1 MKNLSIVLSTYNE
14 VENIKVALDSSVNH
28 TAVKEII
35 VIDDNSSDGTID
47 ILENYKHPKM
57 KFVVR
62 KNIRGL
68 ASAFIDGIK
77 LSSGD
82 YILRFDLDMCNSI
95 NHLMKTFENIKDEE
109 DCMIF
114 SRYIG
119 TGFDERSN
127 YRRLPSLILNKLCQ
141 LFLYSQI
148 KDYTS
153 CIIIFKRN
161 ILNEIFP
168 KNTFY
173 ANFII
178 DFIFEM
184 KKRNKTI
191 KEVPFIQERSTEL
204 NSKSAPNVL
213 KFFIN
218 GLFYL
223 ISLLRCSFNKFKK

>member
-47 ILENYKHPKM
+47 ILENYKHPKI

-62 KNIRGL
+62 KNIRGF

-95 NHLMKTFENIKDEE
+95 NHLMKNFENIKDEE
-109 DCMIF
+109 DCIIF

-223 ISLLRCSFNKFKK
+223 ISLLRCSFNKFRK

>member
-1 MKNLSIVLSTYNE
+1 MRNLSIVLSTYNE

-28 TAVKEII
+28 TADKEII

-109 DCMIF
+109 D
-114 SRYIG
+114 
-119 TGFDERSN
+119 N
-127 YRRLPSLILNKLCQ
+127 
-141 LFLYSQI
+141 
-148 KDYTS
+148 
-153 CIIIFKRN
+153 IFKIYRN
-161 ILNEIFP
+161 RI
-168 KNTFY
+168 
-173 ANFII
+173 
-178 DFIFEM
+178 
-184 KKRNKTI
+184 
-191 KEVPFIQERSTEL
+191 
-204 NSKSAPNVL
+204 
-213 KFFIN
+213 
-218 GLFYL
+218 
-223 ISLLRCSFNKFKK
+223 